1 VFYKIFIK
9 YRYRKSL
16 EEFFML
22 AALPVN
28 TLITTDNVPIFCQ
41 NLEKNISASTELKKM
56 KMIFFTQFNRTTIDC
71 SFADRPLP
79 TPQEYYEEF
88 CQEARKAPFN
98 VVIPAFDDPETQ
110 KGLATLH
117 QKNLIVKERFL
128 EAKKNPLKS
137 QLEPAI
143 IESLKRG
150 LEEVHPTCLKNLF
163 IEVTFAQKNA
173 LEQDLSICFEG
184 NPTPEKGSLVNLFR
198 LSPPSRFKRLVLN
211 PLKKMANVVSAL
223 FKRLAAILTWPLRYT
238 RQKPTEGRGISS
250 NTPVAPGYS
259 YRQGDASAV
268 TS

>member
-1 VFYKIFIK
+1 
-9 YRYRKSL
+9 
-16 EEFFML
+16 ML
-22 AALPVN
+22 TALPVN
-28 TLITTDNVPIFCQ
+28 TLIATDVVPIFCR

-56 KMIFFTQFNRTTIDC
+56 KMIFFTHFNRNTIDC

-110 KGLATLH
+110 KRLATLH
-117 QKNLIVKERFL
+117 QKNLIVQERFL

-150 LEEVHPTCLKNLF
+150 LEEVNSTCLKHLS

-173 LEQDLSICFEG
+173 PEKDLSICFYG
-184 NPTPEKGSLVNLFR
+184 NPRAEEGSIVNLFR
-198 LSPPSRFKRLVLN
+198 LKTPSRLRQFFLE
-211 PLKKMANVVSAL
+211 PLEKVARAAFAL
-223 FKRLAAILTWPLRYT
+223 FKSIVCTLAHPFKSLP
-238 RQKPTEGRGISS
+238 KFPKS
-250 NTPVAPGYS
+250 
-259 YRQGDASAV
+259 
-268 TS
+268 